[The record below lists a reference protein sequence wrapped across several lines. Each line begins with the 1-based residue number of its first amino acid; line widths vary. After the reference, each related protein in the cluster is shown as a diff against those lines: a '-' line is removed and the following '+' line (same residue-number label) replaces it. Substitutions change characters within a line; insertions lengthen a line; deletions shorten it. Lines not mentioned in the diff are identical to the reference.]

1 MIIEQY
7 TKNHSTAYIAI
18 TVNKGCREFL
28 VSIEK
33 PRYSQFTTFPHDQ
46 FREALRQF
54 DEYKAELDGKN
65 KYFTKAVLFDILHY
79 LGGQDHL
86 FDEVITH
93 LVMNKDYDPSELE
106 QVDGLTGEDIHNALQ
121 YCLDPTHPI
130 PQDEEEEQLCLY
142 H

>member
-1 MIIEQY
+1 MIIEHYSKDHQVA
-7 TKNHSTAYIAI
+7 SLAI

-28 VSIEK
+28 VTIEK
-33 PRYSQFTTFPHDQ
+33 PRYSQFTTFSHDQ

-54 DEYKAELDGKN
+54 DEYKAEIGGKN

-121 YCLDPTHPI
+121 YCLDPLANV
-130 PQDEEEEQLCLY
+130 PQLDGEEDEV
-142 H
+142 